1 MDRIAKEVQ
10 RQGRESWRKAIAKS
24 KFAIG
29 FVFIVL
35 AVLAWNI
42 YKANDRVV
50 KSEKITGRV
59 VGVHQFQGN
68 TGSAHSRL
76 SVQLKNGQTVL
87 VQAPVGYPIR
97 SGSLLEVSR
106 VETEQGSVYY
116 QYVGYVEGSDE

>member
-1 MDRIAKEVQ
+1 MDRIAKEIQ
-10 RQGRESWRKAIAKS
+10 RQGRESWLKAITKS

-29 FVFIVL
+29 FVLVVL

-42 YKANDRVV
+42 YKANDRVA
-50 KSEKITGRV
+50 KSEKKIGRV
-59 VGVHQFQGN
+59 VGIHQFQGN

-87 VQAPVGYPIR
+87 VQAPVGRPIR
-97 SGSLLEVSR
+97 SGSLLELSR

-116 QYVGYVEGSDE
+116 RYVGYVEGADE